1 MKNLIL
7 KTILIFVV
15 FTTFLYGKLLNF
27 NEEDMKGIDTN
38 VLRYIQY
45 DNACAFVD
53 INECHLK
60 HNPDE
65 PVFLENLTILR
76 SLFSKITNKFNI
88 VKEIKF
94 EDKKLYTTN
103 CVVEEIEYM
112 NSNIL
117 RLEYEYMD
125 KIKNTKLDK
134 NPIIMTVRRIASNKY
149 LSEYNGYYHSR
160 YTWPG
165 ELHSRPYFYYITIE
179 KRNKNSLGDTIE
191 IYYEGLFIYDEPY
204 AKQYDYMRY
213 DEHKEN
219 IEFQIIDYCTDL
231 YRDIIFDN
239 IYPKNKKEIS
249 MIKDNK

>member
-38 VLRYIQY
+38 VLQYIQY
-45 DNACAFVD
+45 DNACPYGD
-53 INECHLK
+53 KCDLK

-65 PVFLENLTILR
+65 PVFLENPRILR

-103 CVVEEIEYM
+103 CIVEEIEYM
-112 NSNIL
+112 NLDIL
-117 RLEYEYMD
+117 RLKYGFAD

-134 NPIIMTVRRIASNKY
+134 NPIIMTIRQIASNKY

-160 YTWPG
+160 YTEPS

-179 KRNKNSLGDTIE
+179 KRNDENFDDDTIE
-191 IYYEGLFIYDEPY
+191 IYYGGLFIYDEPN

-219 IEFQIIDYCTDL
+219 IEFKIIDYCTDL
-231 YRDIIFDN
+231 YRNIIFDN
-239 IYPKNKKEIS
+239 VYPKNKKEIS
-249 MIKDNK
+249 IVR